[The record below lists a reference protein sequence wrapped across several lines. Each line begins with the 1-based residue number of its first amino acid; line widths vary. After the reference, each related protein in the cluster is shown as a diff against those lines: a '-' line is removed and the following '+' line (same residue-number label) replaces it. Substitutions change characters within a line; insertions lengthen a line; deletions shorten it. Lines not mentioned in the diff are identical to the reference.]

1 MQEIA
6 KQFEKELQDLLD
18 RYKNKLSTPTRM
30 RIAQH
35 VFYNKLSISKHPER
49 FRGRGYA
56 KGFPISG
63 EFEGYLKK
71 WATPRTEANIKKEWI
86 EEEER
91 RKKLEDDWVVSNEG
105 PC

>member
-6 KQFEKELQDLLD
+6 KQFEKELQYLLD
-18 RYKNKLSTPTRM
+18 RYKNKLSTPAIM
-30 RIAQH
+30 RTAQH
-35 VFYNKLSISKHPER
+35 VFHNTLSISKHPER
-49 FRGRGYA
+49 FRGSGYA
-56 KGFPISG
+56 KGFPIIG

-91 RKKLEDDWVVSNEG
+91 RKKFEDDWVVADEE
-105 PC
+105 PL